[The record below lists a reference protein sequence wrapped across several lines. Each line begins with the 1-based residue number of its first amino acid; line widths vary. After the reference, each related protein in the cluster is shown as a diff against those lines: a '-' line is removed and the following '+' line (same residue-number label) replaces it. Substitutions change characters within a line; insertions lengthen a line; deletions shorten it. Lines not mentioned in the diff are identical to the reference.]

1 MSDSYQA
8 YSLSFLHKILFSN
21 WLWSGPLLQMQV
33 LLIHLVVS
41 QNVNLKKK
49 VNMTLANVLSELKNT
64 KLLQI
69 FLLSKINSL
78 DLNDFSS
85 SQNKTTAPD
94 NSGPEEKK
102 IMLAPGGCY
111 YPLLFFTI
119 VPLKMTMGIQ
129 KFK

>member
-1 MSDSYQA
+1 MQ
-8 YSLSFLHKILFSN
+8 
-21 WLWSGPLLQMQV
+21 LL
-33 LLIHLVVS
+33 LTHLVVS
-41 QNVNLKKK
+41 QN

-69 FLLSKINSL
+69 FLLSKINTL

-85 SQNKTTAPD
+85 SQNKTIAPD
-94 NSGPEEKK
+94 NSEPEEKK
-102 IMLAPGGCY
+102 IMLVPGGGY

-119 VPLKMTMGIQ
+119 FPLKMIMGIQ